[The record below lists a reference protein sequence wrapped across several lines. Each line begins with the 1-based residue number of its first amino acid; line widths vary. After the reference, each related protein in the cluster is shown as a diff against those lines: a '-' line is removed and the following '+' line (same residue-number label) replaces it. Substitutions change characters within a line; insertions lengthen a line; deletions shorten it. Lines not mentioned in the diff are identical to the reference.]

1 MNQVATALLFDKHGR
16 LLIYLRDDKPTI
28 PFPGYWDLFGG
39 HVEEGE
45 DPETALVR
53 EVEEEL
59 GLTLERYEFFRSY
72 YCITGD
78 ARPNVKFV
86 FWARI
91 SQAYED
97 LTLHEGQRHVGIDL
111 SDRSGYRFAN
121 ILANIVEDFAH
132 SSQAQEVTA
141 K

>member
-1 MNQVATALLFDKHGR
+1 MNQVATALLFDKEGH

-28 PFPGYWDLFGG
+28 PFPNCWDLFGG

-45 DPETALVR
+45 QAEEALVR
-53 EVEEEL
+53 EVREEL
-59 GLTLERYEFFRSY
+59 GLTLQAFSFFRSY

-78 ARPNVKFV
+78 VKPNVKYV

-91 SQAYED
+91 SESSD
-97 LTLHEGQRHVGIDL
+97 ELTLHEGQKHKGINIK
-111 SDRSGYRFAN
+111 DRGQYNFAN

-132 SSQAQEVTA
+132 SDDLNKVMS
-141 K
+141 